1 MISSLKFLIIFSIFF
16 VPGIIWNF
24 IAIKYKH
31 GRNRNPSDTIFI
43 IQSIV
48 LTVITYFFEF
58 LLFKIYDHSFKLFEL
73 FNNEICNNGKEAI
86 SSDLIYFAIY
96 SIPLALFLSVLD
108 LYLGKVGFFQ
118 SILGKLP
125 FKPTERYG
133 HEDVWE
139 YYIRMRKG
147 SSTKRNNDFLKRQ
160 DNTWVDIRDFEN
172 KIIYSGC
179 IDLYSDTDKIRELL
193 LKNVRVYD
201 FEGNGLYEVSEMYI
215 SRPSESV
222 IMEVRT
228 TRIEDQAVGE
238 DDEKK

>member
-108 LYLGKVGFFQ
+108 LLRQGFFDCEVVDDE
-118 SILGKLP
+118 IYLKRGV
-125 FKPTERYG
+125 RYG
-133 HEDVWE
+133 
-139 YYIRMRKG
+139 K
-147 SSTKRNNDFLKRQ
+147 
-160 DNTWVDIRDFEN
+160 
-172 KIIYSGC
+172 
-179 IDLYSDTDKIRELL
+179 
-193 LKNVRVYD
+193 
-201 FEGNGLYEVSEMYI
+201 
-215 SRPSESV
+215 
-222 IMEVRT
+222 
-228 TRIEDQAVGE
+228 
-238 DDEKK
+238 